1 LDSAALATQRPES
14 TRPAEQA
21 AIEVLGTG
29 EVWGRQINPDH
40 LADVML
46 ATRRIVKRRNAA
58 MTDEAKTPESSK
70 ANSRCGK

>member
-1 LDSAALATQRPES
+1 
-14 TRPAEQA
+14 
-21 AIEVLGTG
+21 VLGTG